1 MEIYWFASLLFT
13 DFLPKTSVLFKW
25 PVFVDDNGL
34 LRFKRRIENC
44 QLSFNEKFP
53 IILIDKTIVR
63 DMLKEIHINLFHGGI
78 FRTIEEIKKNF
89 YIPKLYFLVKNLIA
103 HCQKCQRFKGKAYG
117 FESPPLPKARMLIP
131 KRAFCNIGIDLFIN
145 REMKEMKIFSMIFVC
160 ANSRAVHLDVVQ
172 NKGIESVFQ
181 CLTRFISLYGLP
193 EKIWSDNEKSFST
206 SKKILLK
213 FIFAKKKVQ
222 QNYNV
227 NWEFNPPA
235 APWYG
240 GFYERLIRSVKESLS
255 VVVVK
260 KHSQESFRTL
270 LTEIQGVINDRPL
283 FRSSDGTFVTPYH
296 LIFGNKRSTLFSS
309 VSIVDSE
316 HDRLSLLY
324 EKLVGNIREF
334 WETWRNNYLTEL
346 KNFGSKNGI
355 TPRIGDLAFLKN
367 DQRRQDWPI
376 VEILEL
382 NKTGKTAKI
391 LDISN
396 GKTYC
401 RSIRCLVPLEGDN
414 VIN

>member
-1 MEIYWFASLLFT
+1 MAS
-13 DFLPKTSVLFKW
+13 
-25 PVFVDDNGL
+25 FVDDNGL

-103 HCQKCQRFKGKAYG
+103 HCQKCQRFKEKAYG

-172 NKGIESVFQ
+172 NKGIES
-181 CLTRFISLYGLP
+181 LGISENFG
-193 EKIWSDNEKSFST
+193 
-206 SKKILLK
+206 
-213 FIFAKKKVQ
+213 
-222 QNYNV
+222 
-227 NWEFNPPA
+227 
-235 APWYG
+235 
-240 GFYERLIRSVKESLS
+240 RL
-255 VVVVK
+255 
-260 KHSQESFRTL
+260 
-270 LTEIQGVINDRPL
+270 G
-283 FRSSDGTFVTPYH
+283 
-296 LIFGNKRSTLFSS
+296 
-309 VSIVDSE
+309 
-316 HDRLSLLY
+316 
-324 EKLVGNIREF
+324 
-334 WETWRNNYLTEL
+334 NYLTEL

-355 TPRIGDLAFLKN
+355 TPRIGDLALKN

-396 GKTYC
+396 GKLIVVQFPLAYSNIGQHKCLDIVFC
-401 RSIRCLVPLEGDN
+401 RFYWPKWRNDVKQWIRKCVCNVKKDNDPHPANQPMSATDIVNLNPFEKVAIDIMTLSSSESGNRYIFVPVVRLNYIFLNCDLIYRYFGICCCNFPHNE
-414 VIN
+414 